1 MPAQVV
7 SIPIDEVEPHPK
19 LTLRFL
25 YDVES
30 LAALMKS
37 AADEN
42 APNGQL
48 EPGRVVPRKDRKKGY
63 LAYIGVR
70 RYLALKLLYGKAH
83 DLRFA
88 TYNAYVDTGLSELQM
103 FVRAKMENEEERGE
117 RQGLSLLEQ
126 VFGLYKIRDSV
137 SAEKLDGDLRREF
150 MVAGRLD
157 EEKVRRLFQIEAT
170 THFRFRLAHLER
182 LCTIE
187 SERDFYLSAACAA
200 GFNIGPDR
208 IDEAIE
214 RRRSAYLLDWF
225 RRLFPEFKEPGRALA
240 TAQPSTPTAA
250 EQVSHEEEGE
260 NEPTEDEP
268 LEVHEKD
275 AIVVPC
281 PACEADNMLLLRLSA
296 EVTSLPRDPSGTR
309 ATSTPDTVVRCQYKC
324 SGCPEEFYVF
334 VEPMGGRS
342 YAAETSLS
350 PKFREPKTLVQAL
363 DLRVDRKEDAWQV
376 IVGGRIAGSVAQ
388 RPRTEAGG

>member
-1 MPAQVV
+1 M
-7 SIPIDEVEPHPK
+7 S
-19 LTLRFL
+19 RGG
-25 YDVES
+25 S
-30 LAALMKS
+30 S
-37 AADEN
+37 
-42 APNGQL
+42 
-48 EPGRVVPRKDRKKGY
+48 PRKDGKKGY

-83 DLRFA
+83 DPRFA

-137 SAEKLDGDLRREF
+137 SAEKLDGELKREF
-150 MVAGRLD
+150 MVAERLD

-214 RRRSAYLLDWF
+214 RRNSAYLLDWF
-225 RRLFPEFKEPGRALA
+225 RRLFPEFKEPERAPAAAL
-240 TAQPSTPTAA
+240 PSTPTAA
-250 EQVSHEEEGE
+250 EQVSHEEEEGE
-260 NEPTEDEP
+260 NEPPEEEP

-275 AIVVPC
+275 VIVVPC
-281 PACEADNMLLLRLSA
+281 PACEADNMLLLRLWA
-296 EVTSLPRDPSGTR
+296 EATSLPRDPSGTR

-324 SGCPEEFYVF
+324 NGCPEEFYVF

-350 PKFREPKTLVQAL
+350 PKFREPKTLVQAIGPP
-363 DLRVDRKEDAWQV
+363 RRPQ
-376 IVGGRIAGSVAQ
+376 GGRLAGDSGGKDRRVGSPASTDGSRGLKRDAEEHEGGAR
-388 RPRTEAGG
+388 RPHRTGGPY